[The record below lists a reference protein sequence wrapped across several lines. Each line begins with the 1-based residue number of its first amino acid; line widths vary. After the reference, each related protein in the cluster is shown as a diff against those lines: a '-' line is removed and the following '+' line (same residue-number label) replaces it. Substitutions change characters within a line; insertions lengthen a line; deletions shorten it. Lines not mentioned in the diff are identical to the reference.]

1 MPRTSGLYEARY
13 ALAAA
18 LVGSAVCDPRWAEE
32 GERAG
37 LLARRW
43 RNTGGHWRTAPRVV
57 RDALRDLEMIRAAGM
72 EGLEPAFELL
82 EGAV

>member
-18 LVGSAVCDPRWAEE
+18 LVGGAVCYPRWTEE

-43 RNTGGHWRTAPRVV
+43 RNTGGRWRTVPRRVLSAMRSV
-57 RDALRDLEMIRAAGM
+57 TWR
-72 EGLEPAFELL
+72 
-82 EGAV
+82 